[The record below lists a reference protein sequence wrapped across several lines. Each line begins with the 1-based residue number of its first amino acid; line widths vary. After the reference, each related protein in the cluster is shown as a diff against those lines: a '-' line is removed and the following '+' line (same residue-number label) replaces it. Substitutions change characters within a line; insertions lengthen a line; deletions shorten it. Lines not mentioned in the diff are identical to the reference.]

1 MDGLFSP
8 EKIENPP
15 AEDTEEVIA
24 DAFMA
29 LLASYNLQFEG
40 FPFLKST
47 LALEIIR
54 RTFLYSIQV

>member
-1 MDGLFSP
+1 MDGLLST

-40 FPFLKST
+40 FPINT
-47 LALEIIR
+47 I
-54 RTFLYSIQV
+54 

>member
-1 MDGLFSP
+1 VSP

-40 FPFLKST
+40 LPINPIWSLKY
-47 LALEIIR
+47 LW
-54 RTFLYSIQV
+54 